1 MKSTKLTLLSLLM
14 LGSVT
19 LSSCYLN
26 LGFIE
31 IGEKEEEG
39 GSESG
44 LYDEKAQKKHIAE
57 YYSGIDS
64 SASGTTLL
72 TALKSLNT
80 TKRKSEVGY
89 NKMGTSASGFYKFTD
104 YDPATA
110 KVASNGIP
118 YGSKILSFYSGKSTS
133 TFNREHVWPDSRGGD
148 KVEDDI
154 FMTRPTVSEENSE
167 RGNSVYKTGMNSQS
181 AGWDPVAAFADNIG
195 VYKSIRGE
203 CARIIFYCM
212 TAVSGLTLNES
223 TGNSGNNMGVL
234 SDLIK
239 WACENPVN
247 DREKRRQVGGEYLQG
262 NRNAFVDH
270 PEYACKIWGSS
281 NTSACKAAGYAT
293 N

>member
-1 MKSTKLTLLSLLM
+1 MKSKKLTLLSLLM
-14 LGSVT
+14 LGTVT
-19 LSSCYLN
+19 LSSCYVN

-31 IGEKEEEG
+31 IGEKEQEEG
-39 GSESG
+39 SGSST
-44 LYDEKAQKKHIAE
+44 YDEAGQKKHIAE
-57 YYSGIDS
+57 YYSGIS
-64 SASGTTLL
+64 STKTGTELL
-72 TALKSLNT
+72 SELKSLNLSKR
-80 TKRKSEVGY
+80 TKTVGY
-89 NKMGTSASGFYKFTD
+89 KQMGTSASGFYRYTD
-104 YDPATA
+104 YNPKTA

-118 YGSKILSFYSGKSTS
+118 YGSEVLSFYSGKVCK

-154 FMTRPTVSEENSE
+154 FMTRPTVKEENSD

-181 AGWDPVAAFADNIG
+181 AGWDPVTAFASNIG
-195 VYKSIRGE
+195 VYDSIRGE

-212 TAVSGLTLNES
+212 TAATGLTLNES

-234 SDLIK
+234 SDLIQ

-247 DREKRRQVGGEYLQG
+247 DREKRRQIGGEYLQG

-281 NTSACKAAGYAT
+281 NKAACQKAGYAT